1 MSNKNKQPVKTMAV
15 IQRDVTD
22 TVSPES
28 LAAVGGLGNRPT
40 ELRRSGAHGTHIQG
54 HRGNRTRHDQ
64 DKNAINDSRSNS

>member
-1 MSNKNKQPVKTMAV
+1 MAE
-15 IQRDVTD
+15 IQRDVAD

-28 LAAVGGLGNRPT
+28 LAAVGGLGNHPT

>member
-1 MSNKNKQPVKTMAV
+1 MSNKNKQPVKTMAE
-15 IQRDVTD
+15 IQRDVAD

-28 LAAVGGLGNRPT
+28 LAAVGGFSNRLT
-40 ELRRSGAHGTHIQG
+40 ELRRPGAHGTHLQG